1 MSKKVFI
8 SYSRKDTLAIAEF
21 KTIKKFRDFEI
32 VIDDEE
38 IPFNQLWK
46 ENIKN
51 KINDSDAAIFF
62 ISKNALKKDSP
73 IRSLEIPLIS
83 KRLRDP
89 KDDFNFFPIFLEDVE
104 KELNSYTFTTL
115 KDSKEVKF
123 LDFFQIYEIEK
134 QNTLENLS
142 MLKRKRFFKN
152 INANISQVLKGGTL
166 SPGQDLI
173 TKLSRIQKVRWAFGV
188 LSLVVGLSWFTTTD
202 AYARILIA
210 AYEQRIES
218 GGINAESAAVKFL
231 ADQLNTVENLDSL
244 TSDEALLKSVGEI
257 ADLSTNIVVD
267 TETQNIELSSTQD
280 STTITIGS
288 TTTTIGSTTTT
299 IGSTTTT
306 IGSTT
311 TTIGSTTTTLGSTT
325 TTLGS
330 TTTTINDT
338 IAPTFTKTLT
348 AANVTSGK
356 VDISWEAS
364 DNIQISYYVLREGSY
379 IIYQGTNN
387 FKEVEG
393 LTSSKSYTFSVDAY
407 DKAGNFSTSEVTFIT
422 LDTTTTTTIPTT
434 TTTTIPTTTTT
445 TTIPTTTTTLYQNK
459 LPAITALDFGW
470 SPFPEYS
477 IYNDGNN
484 LAIYPKYTIKSMD
497 LTVQERPT
505 FKFIVNEDT
514 NHILDCNPNQ
524 FRGSH
529 STTSKNFEG
538 LQECSLDIS
547 NYNYADTLKLYEIS
561 LKTSLGEESVVYK
574 FDLSVENNDFSDSLN
589 YTNYLQATSHNY
601 FVSLNPINL
610 GE

>member
-288 TTTTIGSTTTT
+288 TTTT
-299 IGSTTTT
+299 
-306 IGSTT
+306 
-311 TTIGSTTTTLGSTT
+311 
-325 TTLGS
+325 LGS

-445 TTIPTTTTTLYQNK
+445 TTTTTTIPTTTTTLYQNK

-547 NYNYADTLKLYEIS
+547 NFSSSDTLKLYEIS

-601 FVSLNPINL
+601 FVLLNPINL